1 MLFFRFTVHPSQK
14 AIEVVADDR
23 EKAEEL
29 ARSEVDLELQT
40 ESEGD
45 NEEI

>member
-1 MLFFRFTVHPSQK
+1 MPFFRFTVHPSQR
-14 AIEVVADDR
+14 AIEVLANDR

-45 NEEI
+45 NEEN

>member
-1 MLFFRFTVHPSQK
+1 MAFFRFTVHPSQR
-14 AIEVVADDR
+14 AIEVLANDR

-45 NEEI
+45 NEEN